1 MSTKD
6 LYRFV
11 EGTVINTFTS
21 SNEAEVYTSPVAT
34 GPETYEPKIM
44 GRGEITDKAQPTKGS
59 LDITFPLNDDFA
71 QHLLN
76 SGIDSIVRLDIYSK
90 DEAGVFRTEWRGRL
104 SKVAPKDKEVTV
116 TFESVFSANRR
127 VGSRRVFQRTCPYAV
142 YGPGCTLSL
151 AAFLTAATVTAMSAD
166 GRTVTVPEA
175 AAKPSGYYTAGIVQM
190 PDGSMRYIT
199 SHVGSTLVL
208 IRSSDI
214 LNAAFA
220 TASPVDVHIAKG
232 CTQLQ
237 PTCGDS
243 DFNNLPNFGG
253 FPFMPLT
260 NPIGGSSIV

>member
-1 MSTKD
+1 LSTKD

-21 SNEAEVYTSPVAT
+21 SNEAEVYTSPIAT
-34 GPETYEPKIM
+34 GPETYVSKIM
-44 GRGEITDKAQPTKGS
+44 GRGEISDKAQPTKGS

-76 SGIDSIVRLDIYSK
+76 SGIDSVVRVDIYSK

-104 SKVAPKDKEVTV
+104 SKTAPKDKEITV

-166 GRTVTVPEA
+166 GRTLTVPEA
-175 AAKPSGYYTAGIVQM
+175 AAKPNGFYLAGVIQM
-190 PDGSMRYIT
+190 PDGSMRYI
-199 SHVGSTLVL
+199 SGHVGSTLVM
-208 IRSSDI
+208 IRSSDS

-220 TASPVDVHIAKG
+220 AASPVDVNIAKG

-237 PTCGDS
+237 ITCGDS
-243 DFNNLPNFGG
+243 DFNNLLDFGG
-253 FPFMPLT
+253 FPYMPFT
-260 NPIGGSSIV
+260 NPIAGSSIV

>member
-6 LYRFV
+6 LYRFT

-21 SNEAEVYTSPVAT
+21 SNEAEVYTSPSAA
-34 GPETYEPKIM
+34 GPETYVPKIM
-44 GRGEITDKAQPTKGS
+44 GRGEISDKAQPTKGS

-76 SGIDSIVRLDIYSK
+76 SGLDSIVRLDIYSK
-90 DEAGVFRTEWRGRL
+90 DEAEVFRTEWRGRL
-104 SKVAPKDKEVTV
+104 AKTAPKDKEMTV
-116 TFESVFSANRR
+116 TFESVFSANRK
-127 VGSRRVFQRTCPYAV
+127 VGSRRVFQRTCQYAV

-151 AAFLTAATVTAMSAD
+151 VAFLTAASVTAMSAD
-166 GRTVTVPEA
+166 GRTLTVPAA
-175 AAKPSGYYTAGIVQM
+175 AAKPDGYYLAGVLQM

-199 SHVGSTLVL
+199 NHVGSTLVI

-220 TASPVDVHIAKG
+220 LANPVAVHIAKG

-243 DFNNLPNFGG
+243 DFNNLNNFGG